1 MLMIPAGMKKHGT
14 IRRAFTLV
22 EILVVVT
29 ILGILAAVIVP
40 RFSGVTDEAR
50 SSATEGAVGGVRASI
65 ASYRT
70 RAVISGS
77 DPYPVLKE
85 LVTSGMVIQG
95 EMPINPFNQRS
106 NVQSVSAEQAKARSV
121 VSPDT
126 VGWNYFVDNNANP
139 PTAVFYANSSDA
151 TTIPD
156 GAGGTKTANQL

>member
-1 MLMIPAGMKKHGT
+1 MDTTHHRHSAL
-14 IRRAFTLV
+14 IRRAFSLV

-29 ILGILAAVIVP
+29 IMGILAAVVVP
-40 RFSGVTDEAR
+40 RFSGVTSEAR
-50 SSATEGAVGGVRASI
+50 SSALEGAVGGVRASI
-65 ASYRT
+65 AGFRT

-85 LVTSGMVIQG
+85 LLNSGSVIQG

-106 NVQSVSAEQAKARSV
+106 SVQSVSAEQAKARSV

-126 VGWNYFVDNNANP
+126 VGWNYFVDNSANP
-139 PTAVFYANSSDA
+139 PLAIFYPNSPDA